1 MKPYSKSLVSVS
13 VPISRVASPTPGLNK
28 TILALTWGKTKEF
41 LSYKFRRS
49 GKLVVE
55 VPAYYSSQACAA
67 CGHTHLGN
75 RVCQSEF
82 VCQSCDQRVPADHN
96 AVAVIAKRS
105 VQCAVG
111 APWCLRSK
119 DG

>member
-1 MKPYSKSLVSVS
+1 M
-13 VPISRVASPTPGLNK
+13 LN
-28 TILALTWGKTKEF
+28 LW
-41 LSYKFRRS
+41 